1 MGLFGKKDEKLFKL
15 FVESARVVV
24 RGGDIL
30 VSVAEDYRDLDTKMA
45 NLTEMEHEGDK
56 IIQQLVE
63 KLNSSFVLPFD
74 REDAFELVQKLD
86 ATLDY
91 ITGIVDRMILY
102 KTGAPNQTVRDMV
115 QILYQALKEQE
126 AAFAML
132 ENLESKKGSIMKCA
146 ETIRNLEKKQD
157 SLYRTSMAA
166 LFEKETD
173 PIKIIKWKEVYENIE
188 TATDYLEDVGDL
200 LSNLCIKYS

>member
-15 FVESARVVV
+15 FVESAKVVV
-24 RGGDIL
+24 KGGDIL
-30 VSVAEDYRDLDTKMA
+30 VSVAEDYNDLDTKMA
-45 NLTEMEHEGDK
+45 NLTQMEHEGDK

-132 ENLESKKGSIMKCA
+132 ENLDSKKGSIMKCA

-157 SLYRTSMAA
+157 SMYRTSMAA